1 MIRFISRAVA
11 LGAMLALLASV
22 QCFAS
27 CLMRSCDGQS
37 APCHHENPQSS
48 ANSTCPFAHFALDQ
62 RVDATPV
69 SSSLIVA
76 PVSQPPAMV
85 LPVFIGC
92 LFAVRANPSP
102 PVPISPSIAVLR
114 I

>member
-37 APCHHENPQSS
+37 APCHHKDPQSS

-62 RVDATPV
+62 RVEA
-69 SSSLIVA
+69 A
-76 PVSQPPAMV
+76 PVSASLVIALLIQFSATAILAPIDYS
-85 LPVFIGC
+85 FI
-92 LFAVRANPSP
+92 VRASTSP
-102 PVPISPSIAVLR
+102 PILPPSILVLR
-114 I
+114 V